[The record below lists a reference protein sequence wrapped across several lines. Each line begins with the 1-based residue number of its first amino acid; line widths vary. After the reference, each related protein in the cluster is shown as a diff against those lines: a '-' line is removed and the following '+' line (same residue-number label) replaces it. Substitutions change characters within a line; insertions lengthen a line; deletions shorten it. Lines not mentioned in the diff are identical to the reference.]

1 MRPLLQRRAAARLAA
16 ALLTPFMAEV
26 QQKPALAISATT
38 MSGKTRPDTG
48 CILVNEPRIEK
59 IGKAQVASAEL
70 VMADG
75 YVATAS
81 FETPWF
87 LQLGA
92 AAASASDC
100 AKPHAVDAPRR
111 RCAPTPSMRR

>member
-1 MRPLLQRRAAARLAA
+1 
-16 ALLTPFMAEV
+16 
-26 QQKPALAISATT
+26 

-48 CILVNEPRIEK
+48 CVLVSEPRVDK
-59 IGKAQVASAEL
+59 VGKAQVLNAEL
-70 VMADG
+70 VTSDG

-92 AAASASDC
+92 A
-100 AKPHAVDAPRR
+100 
-111 RCAPTPSMRR
+111 

>member
-1 MRPLLQRRAAARLAA
+1 
-16 ALLTPFMAEV
+16 
-26 QQKPALAISATT
+26 

-48 CILVNEPRIEK
+48 CVLVSEPRVDRV
-59 IGKAQVASAEL
+59 GKAQVLNAEL
-70 VMADG
+70 VTSDG

-92 AAASASDC
+92 VWKPCSAQR
-100 AKPHAVDAPRR
+100 HRR
-111 RCAPTPSMRR
+111 VLPQKCICSTQARELL

>member
-1 MRPLLQRRAAARLAA
+1 MRPILQRRAAARLAA
-16 ALLTPFMAEV
+16 ALLTPFIPELR
-26 QQKPALAISATT
+26 QQPALAISATT

-48 CILVNEPRIEK
+48 CVLVSEPRVDRV
-59 IGKAQVASAEL
+59 GKAQVLNAEL
-70 VMADG
+70 VTSDG

-92 AAASASDC
+92 
-100 AKPHAVDAPRR
+100 V
-111 RCAPTPSMRR
+111 

>member
-1 MRPLLQRRAAARLAA
+1 
-16 ALLTPFMAEV
+16 
-26 QQKPALAISATT
+26 

-48 CILVNEPRIEK
+48 CILVNEPRIDK
-59 IGKAQVASAEL
+59 VGKAQVLNAEL
-70 VMADG
+70 VTSDG

-92 AAASASDC
+92 VWNHAAPNAI
-100 AKPHAVDAPRR
+100 DAMARR
-111 RCAPTPSMRR
+111 

>member
-1 MRPLLQRRAAARLAA
+1 
-16 ALLTPFMAEV
+16 
-26 QQKPALAISATT
+26 

-87 LQLGA
+87 PA
-92 AAASASDC
+92 I
-100 AKPHAVDAPRR
+100 R
-111 RCAPTPSMRR
+111 

>member
-16 ALLTPFMAEV
+16 ALLTPFIAEV

-48 CILVNEPRIEK
+48 CVLVSEPRIEK
-59 IGKAQVASAEL
+59 IGKAQVLNAEL
-70 VMADG
+70 VTSDG

-92 AAASASDC
+92 
-100 AKPHAVDAPRR
+100 V
-111 RCAPTPSMRR
+111 